1 MSSSHRFCALILF
14 AVLCIPASLQAQA
27 PPKPSAKIPR
37 GSVSGRVTIK
47 DKPAVG
53 VTVGLRAPQGMA
65 ISQGKFYRGVTDQE
79 GVYHI
84 NNVPAGSYEIFP
96 SAPAYVNPD
105 VSWSRGKSVV
115 VGEDESVEDINFSL
129 VRGGVIT
136 GKITDADGRPLVQQ
150 QVYVF
155 RAGDFQQQPLRQIY
169 AATNQQTDDRGV
181 YRFYGLA
188 AGRYKV
194 SSGRGDDI
202 YAGNYYQPS
211 RLIYK
216 QVFHP
221 DATDHAKATIIEVK
235 EGSEAN
241 NVDIT
246 LGPPVQ
252 TFTASGRVVDEKGT
266 PVPNIRF
273 AFQRR
278 SGDRFEYI
286 EGNGLS
292 NAKGDFLAENLV
304 PGKYGV
310 ALFGNPDPEMRAD
323 SVTFDIIDSDVSGL
337 TIRLMKGASISGV
350 VVLEPEDRKAFA
362 KLTELQLR
370 GFVSTPQGSA
380 GMGST
385 TFSAIG
391 ADGTFRLPGLAPGQL
406 NLWLTAQMGMT
417 QPKGY
422 TLLRVEHNGAILPRG
437 LEVKEGD
444 QLTGVRIFVA
454 YGTASIHGVV
464 KIENG
469 PLPENTRL
477 IARLFKAG
485 TPPTGVAS
493 APVDA
498 RGQFLMEGVATGVYQ
513 VQVSVFAPGQKQATF
528 TRDVNV
534 QEGVVNEVSV
544 VVDLTPPQ
552 QPKP

>member
-27 PPKPSAKIPR
+27 PPKPAAKIPG

-53 VTVGLRAPQGMA
+53 VTVGLRAAQGMG
-65 ISQGKFYRGVTDQE
+65 ISQQKFYRGVTDQE

-84 NNVPAGSYEIFP
+84 NNVPPGSYEIFP

-105 VSWSRGKSVV
+105 VTWARGKSVV
-115 VGEDESVEDINFSL
+115 VGENESVEDINFSL

-150 QVYVF
+150 QVYLF

-169 AATNQQTDDRGV
+169 AASNQQTDDRGV

-194 SSGRGDDI
+194 ASGRGDDI

-211 RLIYK
+211 RVIYK

-221 DATDHAKATIIEVK
+221 DATDQAKATIIEVK

-252 TFTASGRVVDEKGT
+252 TFTASGRIVDEKGA

-273 AFQRR
+273 GFQRR
-278 SGDRFEYI
+278 SGDRVEYV
-286 EGNGLS
+286 EGSGLS
-292 NAKGDFLAENLV
+292 NAKGDFLAENLI
-304 PGKYGV
+304 PGKYGLL
-310 ALFGNPDPEMRAD
+310 LFGNPDPEMRAD
-323 SVTFDIIDSDVSGL
+323 SVAFDIIDSDVSGL
-337 TIRLMKGASISGV
+337 TVRLTKGASISGV
-350 VVLEPEDRKAFA
+350 VVLEPEDKKAFV
-362 KLTELQLR
+362 KLAQLQLR
-370 GFVSTPQGSA
+370 GYVSTPQGSA
-380 GMGST
+380 GAGST
-385 TFSAIG
+385 AFSAIG
-391 ADGTFRLPGLAPGQL
+391 ADGSFRLPGLGPGQL
-406 NLWLTAQMGMT
+406 NLWLTAEMGMAA
-417 QPKGY
+417 PKGF
-422 TLLRVEHNGAILPRG
+422 TLIRVEHDGIAMPRG
-437 LEVKEGD
+437 IEVKEGD
-444 QLTGVRIFVA
+444 QLTGVRIIVA

-469 PLPENTRL
+469 PLPENSRL
-477 IARLFKAG
+477 MARLFKPGA
-485 TPPTGVAS
+485 PPTGVAS

-498 RGQFLMEGVATGVYQ
+498 RGQFLLEGVAPGVYE
-513 VQVSVFAPGQKQATF
+513 VHVSVFLPGQKQANY
-528 TRDVNV
+528 TRNV
-534 QEGVVNEVSV
+534 SVQDGIVNEVSFT
-544 VVDLTPPQ
+544 VDLKPP